1 MELYARLTKL
11 CPRRLAYAELYITIG
26 TFFHRFGNL
35 KVHETTDEDMKFDD
49 FFSAYHVAG
58 RKWLKAIAVKP

>member
-1 MELYARLTKL
+1 
-11 CPRRLAYAELYITIG
+11 LAYAELYITVG

-35 KVHETTDEDMKFDD
+35 KVFETTDEDMEYDD
-49 FFSAYHVAG
+49 FFSGYHIAG